1 MKPSSDSRSMGY
13 EPPEGCSPQKA
24 RALRLAYDHVI
35 PGRVQ
40 GFHELGVD
48 LVMGKRE
55 GYRFWDMDGQEYLD
69 FHLNGGVFTLGHRNP
84 QLLAVLR
91 ESLEWLDIGNHHFPS
106 LARAE
111 LAELLIRLAPG
122 KMQYVV
128 FATGGSEA
136 IDVAIKSARRAS
148 GRRKIVSLDIAY
160 HGRTGLSGATGDDA
174 TAAYF
179 NSSTPADFIKVPFE
193 DVDAVEN
200 ALRHED
206 VAAVLIETIP
216 ATYGFINPSPD
227 YLPRIKALCER
238 HDTLYIADEVQT
250 GLGRTGHLWGVSA
263 WGVDPDIL
271 VTAKG
276 FSGGLYPIAATVLSA
291 RAGAWLAENGWG
303 HVSGF
308 GGAEVGCALA
318 RRVLEICSNADNLAH
333 AMRISEY
340 FAAGFADIQRRHPYL
355 RKIHRLGLVMGLE
368 LDSPRGGV
376 DMMKAL
382 YDIGLWAIFAGFNS
396 SILQVK
402 PGFLINTRYCD
413 QALERFQDAIRVAE
427 RQPKRA
433 AVRLVSGGRSVSG
446 SL

>member
-1 MKPSSDSRSMGY
+1 MSY
-13 EPPEGCSPQKA
+13 QPPGQVSAEKA
-24 RALRLAYDHVI
+24 RVLRLAYDHVV

-48 LVMGKRE
+48 LVMGRRE
-55 GYRFWDMDGQEYLD
+55 GYRFWDLDGQEYLD

-84 QLLAVLR
+84 ELLAVLR
-91 ESLEWLDIGNHHFPS
+91 ASLEWLDIGNHHFPS
-106 LARAE
+106 VARAN

-122 KMQYVV
+122 NMQYVV

-136 IDVAIKSARRAS
+136 IDVAIKSARRAT

-174 TAAYF
+174 TAVFF
-179 NSSTPADFIKVPFE
+179 NSNSPQDFIKVPFD
-193 DVDAVEN
+193 DVDAVER

-206 VAAVLIETIP
+206 VAAVIIETIP
-216 ATYGFINPSPD
+216 ATYGFIAPRAD

-238 HDTLYIADEVQT
+238 HGALYIADEVQT

-263 WGVDPDIL
+263 WGVEPDIL

-291 RAGAWLAENGWG
+291 PAGAWLAENGWG

-318 RRVLEICSNADNLAH
+318 QRVLEICSNPANLAH
-333 AMRISEY
+333 ALHISDY
-340 FAAGFADIQRRHPYL
+340 FAAGFADIQQRHPYL
-355 RKIHRLGLVMGLE
+355 RRVHRLGLVMGLE
-368 LDSPRGGV
+368 FDSPRGGV

-402 PGFLINTRYCD
+402 PGFLIDTRYCD
-413 QALERFQDAIRVAE
+413 EALERFQDAIRVAE
-427 RQPKRA
+427 RQPKRPPI
-433 AVRLVSGGRSVSG
+433 RLVSGGRSTSG

>member
-1 MKPSSDSRSMGY
+1 MSYQPPAHVSSD
-13 EPPEGCSPQKA
+13 KA
-24 RALRLAYDHVI
+24 RVLRSAYDHVV

-40 GFHELGVD
+40 GFHDLGVD

-69 FHLNGGVFTLGHRNP
+69 FHLNGGMFTLGHRNP
-84 QLLAVLR
+84 ELLSVLR
-91 ESLEWLDIGNHHFPS
+91 QSLECLDIGNHHFPS
-106 LARAE
+106 QARAE

-136 IDVAIKSARRAS
+136 IDVAIKSARRAT

-174 TAAYF
+174 TAVFF
-179 NSSTPADFIKVPFE
+179 NSDSPQDFIKVPFD
-193 DVDAVEN
+193 DVGAVER
-200 ALRHED
+200 ALSTED
-206 VAAVLIETIP
+206 VAAVIIETIP
-216 ATYGFINPSPD
+216 ATYGFIAPSED
-227 YLPRIKALCER
+227 YLPRVKALCER
-238 HDTLYIADEVQT
+238 FGTLYVADEVQT
-250 GLGRTGHLWGVSA
+250 GLGRTGNLWAVSHWGVE
-263 WGVDPDIL
+263 PDIL

-291 RAGAWLAENGWG
+291 AAGDWLAENGWG

-318 RRVLEICSNADNLAH
+318 RRVLEICSNTENLAH
-333 AMRISEY
+333 ARRISDY
-340 FAAGFADIQRRHPYL
+340 FAAGFDDIQQRHPYL
-355 RKIHRLGLVMGLE
+355 RKVHRLGLVMGLE
-368 LDSPRGGV
+368 FDSPRGGV

-402 PGFLINTRYCD
+402 PGFLVDTRYCD
-413 QALERFQDAIRVAE
+413 EALERFQDAIRVAE
-427 RQPKRA
+427 RQPKRD